1 MKKSI
6 FALSALTLILVGCD
20 NQQDAKVEVEKVVD
34 VAAAP
39 AEQPAEQ
46 SAAQPSTASVDAAHN
61 AQNSLDWSGIYQGTL
76 PCADCGGIETELTL
90 NADGTYALTEKYL
103 DKEGEPFASQ
113 GTFVWNEAGNIVTLQ
128 TGDQTGRQFMVG
140 ENTLSH
146 LDMEGKV
153 IEGELAEFYVLSK
166 Q

>member
-39 AEQPAEQ
+39 AEQ

-61 AQNSLDWSGIYQGTL
+61 AQNSLDWAGIYQGTL

-90 NADGTYALTEKYL
+90 NADGTYALTE
-103 DKEGEPFASQ
+103 
-113 GTFVWNEAGNIVTLQ
+113 
-128 TGDQTGRQFMVG
+128 
-140 ENTLSH
+140 NTSIK
-146 LDMEGKV
+146 KV
-153 IEGELAEFYVLSK
+153 NLLPLKVLSFGMK
-166 Q
+166 LATS

>member
-1 MKKSI
+1 MMKKSI

-34 VAAAP
+34 VAAAT
-39 AEQPAEQ
+39 AEQ

-61 AQNSLDWSGIYQGTL
+61 AQNSLDWAGIYQGTL

>member
-1 MKKSI
+1 MKKVFCPERADSHSCR
-6 FALSALTLILVGCD
+6 LRQPTRRKSGSR
-20 NQQDAKVEVEKVVD
+20 KVVD
-34 VAAAP
+34 VAAA
-39 AEQPAEQ
+39 PAEQ

-61 AQNSLDWSGIYQGTL
+61 AQNSLDWAGIYQGTL